1 MIDLVT
7 IPPSGH
13 QLADWVELHLIIDGA
28 DSVTRSDLSRAMG
41 LEPMVEEPPQ
51 VFDDFDLDDA
61 TVAAEAAVRS
71 QLHDDDAANVSVGDA
86 TINDAI
92 IELEGRQRAMQEH
105 SPYVVSGD
113 RVETRDAGTHT
124 VQRFLTL
131 LAARLH
137 YGIGEELPASKPA
150 ILFERLVAVA
160 LGNLVGNGRRFG
172 WPHREDGL
180 EGDFEEASRRL
191 AAAMGEKIGPLYTA
205 SSATKDQGLD
215 VAAWYSFNDGKPHQL
230 VLLCQCGIGTD
241 VEDKA
246 LSVDVWGDV
255 ISFSSPPLKALAFP
269 TNLGEWNEDKQYL
282 QARKCGV
289 LLDRARLVG
298 LAKDDDLPQDVRQD
312 IEQWCDLAEERLPRR
327 AT

>member
-7 IPPSGH
+7 IPPSGQ

-41 LEPMVEEPPQ
+41 LEPLVDEPPQ
-51 VFDDFDLDDA
+51 VFDDFDLDGA
-61 TVAAEAAVRS
+61 SVAAEAAVRFR
-71 QLHDDDAANVSVGDA
+71 LHDDDAANVSVGDA

-92 IELEGRQRAMQEH
+92 IELEARQRAMQEH

-113 RVETRDAGTHT
+113 RVEMRDAGTHT
-124 VQRFLTL
+124 VQRFLSL

-137 YGIGEELPASKPA
+137 YGIGKELPANEPA

-172 WPHREDGL
+172 WPYREDGL
-180 EGDFEEASRRL
+180 EGNFEEASRRL
-191 AAAMGEKIGPLYTA
+191 ATAMGERIGPSHSA
-205 SSATKDQGLD
+205 SPATKDQGLD
-215 VAAWYSFNDGKPHQL
+215 VAAWHSFNDGNPHQV

-241 VEDKA
+241 VEDKS
-246 LSVDVWGDV
+246 LSIAVWEDI
-255 ISFSSPPLKALAFP
+255 ISFSSLPLKALAFP
-269 TNLGEWNEDKQYL
+269 TSLGEWNEEKQFQ

-289 LLDRARLVG
+289 LLDRPRLVG
-298 LAKDDDLPQDVRQD
+298 LAKDDDLAEDLRRG
-312 IEQWCDLAEERLPRR
+312 IERWCELAEDKLPKRV
-327 AT
+327 T